1 MNEIAPLQSDVTRLG
16 DRTSGVTPA
25 PQSGEKSFSTSMT
38 RALAQTDE
46 LISNADRAA
55 TGVAEGTTDTVE
67 ALIALSKAELALRH
81 VVSMTTRALEAYREV
96 MRMQL

>member
-1 MNEIAPLQSDVTRLG
+1 MTAVQRLG
-16 DRTSGVTPA
+16 EHAAPVAPSRSSAPEAPA
-25 PQSGEKSFSTSMT
+25 GGRSFGESM
-38 RALAQTDE
+38 AEAIGKTDQ
-46 LISNADRAA
+46 LLVDADRAA
-55 TGVAEGTTDTVE
+55 VGVADGTTDTVE

>member
-1 MNEIAPLQSDVTRLG
+1 MNGIASLTRELAPG
-16 DRTSGVTPA
+16 ATP
-25 PQSGEKSFSTSMT
+25 STSPEVSAPSGTPFSESMS
-38 RALAQTDE
+38 RALAKTDE
-46 LISNADRAA
+46 LLVDADRAA
-55 TGVAEGTTDTVE
+55 VGVADGTTDTVE